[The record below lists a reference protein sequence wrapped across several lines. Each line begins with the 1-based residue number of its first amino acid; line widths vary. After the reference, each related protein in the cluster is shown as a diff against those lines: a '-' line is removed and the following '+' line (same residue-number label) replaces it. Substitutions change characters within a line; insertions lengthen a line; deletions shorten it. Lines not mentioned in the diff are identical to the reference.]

1 MKGNGRI
8 IAFLAV
14 VVLIVVFVLL
24 NMTVFTVS
32 TVSVQDEVF
41 SDYIDKTAIIDSAGI
56 KLDSNIFIMSETN
69 AKNNIE
75 TAFPYLSVNN
85 IERRFPNKVVIH
97 VGMRETAMSFAIEHT
112 GRFAL
117 VDTDLKVLS
126 IVDSSS
132 AEYRAATHIESVTV
146 SDVSEGITLDS
157 ESTVSKCLLQIISV
171 SLNEELQFWHFFK
184 TISFENTSVYI
195 TLLTGVCIRLDDIA
209 ERSELDAES
218 ESSIQSCIRMA
229 LALYKALDEQS
240 IERRSGYIFFDNT
253 AGWIW
258 NAHDAFVTD
267 AKAHISNIQ

>member
-8 IAFLAV
+8 IAFLTV
-14 VVLIVVFVLL
+14 VVLIVVLVLL

-41 SDYIDKTAIIDSAGI
+41 SDYIDKEAIIDSADI
-56 KLDSNIFIMSETN
+56 KLDSNIFIMSETT
-69 AKNNIE
+69 AKTNIE
-75 TAFPYLSVNN
+75 SAFPYLSVEN

-97 VGMRETAMSFAIEHT
+97 VGMRETAMSFAIEHI

-126 IVDSSS
+126 VVDSTS

-146 SDVSEGITLDS
+146 SDVSEGSSLDT
-157 ESTVSKCLLQIISV
+157 ESAVSKCLLQIVSV
-171 SLNEELQFWHFFK
+171 SLNEDLQFWHFFK

-195 TLLTGVCIRLDDIA
+195 TLLTGVCIRLDDYA
-209 ERSELDAES
+209 ERSALDADND
-218 ESSIQSCIRMA
+218 SSIQSCIRMA
-229 LALYKALDEQS
+229 LALYKLLDEQS
-240 IERRSGYIFFDNT
+240 IERRSGYIFFDTNT
-253 AGWIW
+253 GWIW

-267 AKAHISNIQ
+267 AKAHISYIE